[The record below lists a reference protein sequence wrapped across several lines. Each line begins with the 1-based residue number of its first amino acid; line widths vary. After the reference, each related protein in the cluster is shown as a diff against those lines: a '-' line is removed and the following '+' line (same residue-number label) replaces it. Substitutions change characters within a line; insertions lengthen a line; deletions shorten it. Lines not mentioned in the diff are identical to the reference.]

1 MRRLE
6 EGYSVLMGTWH
17 LGSCF
22 FSNIF
27 LKVELHSILLK
38 DTVSVT
44 MHLEATVI
52 REQHLVAGKAGTHC
66 GGEAELLEIS
76 VRKAI

>member
-6 EGYSVLMGTWH
+6 EGYSVLMGTWY
-17 LGSCF
+17 LGSCS

-27 LKVELHSILLK
+27 LKVELLSILLK

-52 REQHLVAGKAGTHC
+52 REECLVAGKAGTHW
-66 GGEAELLEIS
+66 GREAELLGIS